1 MSTDSEDTNQDMHTA
16 RSEQARE
23 VGWWWLVCGVG
34 GKVGEPSVQNLIMS
48 GPKTYN

>member
-23 VGWWWLVCGVG
+23 VAAVEMVSLWG
-34 GKVGEPSVQNLIMS
+34 GE
-48 GPKTYN
+48 